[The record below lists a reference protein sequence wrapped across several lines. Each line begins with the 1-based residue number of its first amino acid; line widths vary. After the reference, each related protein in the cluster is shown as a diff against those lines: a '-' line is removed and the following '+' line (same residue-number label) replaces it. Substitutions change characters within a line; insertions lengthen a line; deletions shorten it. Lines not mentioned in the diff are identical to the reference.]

1 MTPHIE
7 ELLSSEVRIAE
18 ARGEL
23 MRMVMLR
30 NDPTTNV
37 MLPRQVELEAP
48 KIHLVVTSPPYH
60 TLFDYGGDDGQ
71 IGFGQR
77 YEDFLQSLNTIWDC
91 CFSLLE
97 PGCKICIVV
106 GDVFVRGADGKPY
119 FVRPLQADIVRQLDK
134 LGFRTL
140 GNIIWNKMTN
150 TKTSGGGV
158 WMGSVY
164 HPRNGMVTYEHEY
177 IIIAQKPG
185 KSPRPSPDAK
195 EKSRMTKE
203 QRSEWF
209 RGLWRVSG
217 RKQND
222 GHPAAYPPEIPS
234 RLIRMFSFHGERVLD
249 PFLGTGTTLEAAELH
264 GRSCLGIELNE
275 DFLPLIQKAAGRVE
289 IERLGYV

>member
-1 MTPHIE
+1 MKRH

-30 NDPTTNV
+30 NDPAAHTL
-37 MLPRQVELEAP
+37 LPRQVEVETP

-60 TLFDYGGDDGQ
+60 ALFDYGGDGGQ

-77 YEDFLQSLNTIWDC
+77 YEDFLQSLNTVWGC
-91 CFSLLE
+91 CLSLLE

-106 GDVFVRGADGKPY
+106 GDVFVRGTDGQPY

-140 GNIIWNKMTN
+140 GNIIWNKMTS
-150 TKTSGGGV
+150 TKTSGGGS
-158 WMGSVY
+158 WMGSIY

-185 KSPRPSPDAK
+185 KSPRPSPGDK

-209 RGLWRVSG
+209 RGLWKVSG
-217 RKQND
+217 RRKD
-222 GHPAAYPPEIPS
+222 DIHPAAYPLEIPS

-249 PFLGTGTTLEAAELH
+249 PFLGSGVTLEAAEIH
-264 GRSCLGIELNE
+264 GRRCTGIELVDE
-275 DFLPLIQKAAGRVE
+275 YLPLIEKAAERVE
-289 IERLGYV
+289 FERLGYV